1 MTIVVTDNGAGFRQE
16 EIEKLGIKVLPL
28 RFFIDN
34 IEYKETDLSTDTFFD
49 KLKNAKDIQ
58 TSQPTLAEV
67 EDTFDNLFQ
76 KYEHI
81 IYVPMSSGLS
91 GTYSTGV
98 AISENEKY
106 KNKITV
112 IDAKAIS
119 VTQRFVVFDILDM
132 LNKNLSP
139 IDIKNK
145 IESNNKNASIYIMVD
160 TLEYLKKG
168 GRVSPLV
175 ATVGSLLHI
184 KPIMYTG
191 GGPFDVSKKERTIQN
206 AKNTMLDLI
215 SQNMKEKFGSLDSSD
230 YSIGIAYTKNLDEAM
245 DFKQKVIE
253 RFGEFGREIPVD
265 PLSSFIACHIGPNSL
280 GVGIYKNIDEY

>member
-1 MTIVVTDNGAGFRQE
+1 MTIVVTDNGAGFRE
-16 EIEKLGIKVLPL
+16 DEIKKLGIKVLPL

-34 IEYKETDLSTDTFFD
+34 VEYKETDLSTDEFFD

-58 TSQPTLAEV
+58 TSQPTIYEV
-67 EDTFDNLFQ
+67 EDTFDSLL
-76 KYEHI
+76 KTYEHI

-91 GTYSTGV
+91 GVFSTGV

-106 KNKITV
+106 KNRITV
-112 IDAKAIS
+112 IDSKTIS
-119 VTQRFVVFDILDM
+119 VIQKFVVIDILDM
-132 LNKNLSP
+132 VNKKLNP
-139 IDIKNK
+139 IDIKCK
-145 IESNNKNASIYIMVD
+145 IENNNKNASIYIMVD

-184 KPIMYTG
+184 KPIMSTG
-191 GGPFDVSKKERTIQN
+191 GGPFDVSKKERTVQN

-215 SQNMKEKFGSLDSSD
+215 YADMKQKFGCTEFAKYSL
-230 YSIGIAYTKNLDEAM
+230 GIAYTKNIDEAM
-245 DFKQKVIE
+245 DFKSKVID
-253 RFGEFGREIPVD
+253 RFGQFRSEIPVD

-280 GVGIYKNIDEY
+280 GIGIYKHLDEY